1 MKIGITGAGGF
12 LGFHLRAFLYAQGG
26 HDVRLATRETFSD
39 PVALDGFVRDLDGVA
54 HFAGMNRGDEA
65 ILEAANASLASEL
78 VAAFRRTGAQP
89 ALAFANSTHVER
101 ETGYGR
107 GKRAAAE
114 RLAEWAAS
122 AGTPFANFV
131 FPNVF
136 GEFGRPFYNSVVAT
150 FCHQLANG
158 HTPEIQ
164 ADAKLE
170 LLHAQVVASCCAKAL
185 MQGESGTIRPAG
197 ESRKVSELLDR
208 LRYMHDRYVAAKVI
222 PDLSDPLDLRLFNTL
237 RSYLY
242 PSHYPVSLN
251 LRSDARGSL
260 FEAVK
265 AMQGGQTFL
274 STSHPGITRGNHYHL
289 RKVER
294 FLVVSGSAEIRVRKL
309 FSDDLKTFLVSGN
322 APCYVDMPA
331 FHTHSITNVGTDE
344 LLTLF
349 WSNEIFDPADTDTFT
364 EAVVP

>member
-1 MKIGITGAGGF
+1 MKIGITGANGF
-12 LGFHLRAFLYAQGG
+12 LGFHLRAFLYAQGR
-26 HDVRLATRETFSD
+26 DEVRLATRETFAD
-39 PVALDGFVRDLDGVA
+39 PAALDGFVRDLDGVA
-54 HFAGMNRGDEA
+54 HLAGVNRGDEA
-65 ILEAANASLASEL
+65 GLEAANASLASEL
-78 VAAFRRTGAQP
+78 VAAFRRTGARP
-89 ALAFANSTHVER
+89 SLAFANSTHIER

-114 RLAEWAAS
+114 RLAEWAAD
-122 AGTPFANFV
+122 AGTWFANFV
-131 FPNVF
+131 LPNIF

-158 HTPEIQ
+158 HTPEIHV
-164 ADAKLE
+164 DAELE
-170 LLHAQVVASCCAKAL
+170 LMHAQVVASYCAEAL
-185 MQGESGTIRPAG
+185 TQDKCGMFRLPGETIR
-197 ESRKVSELLDR
+197 VSELLER
-208 LRYMHDRYVAAKVI
+208 LRYMHGRYAVAKVI

-242 PSHYPVSLN
+242 PGHYPVSLD

-294 FLVVSGSAEIRVRKL
+294 FLVVSGNAEIRVRKL
-309 FSDDLKTFLVSGN
+309 FSGDLKTFVVSGN
-322 APCYVDMPA
+322 VPCYVDMPA

-349 WSNEIFDPADTDTFT
+349 WSNEIFDPADADTFT
-364 EAVVP
+364 EAVDP

>member
-26 HDVRLATRETFSD
+26 HEVRLATRETFAD
-39 PVALDGFVRDLDGVA
+39 PVALDDFVRDLGGVA

-65 ILEAANASLASEL
+65 SLEAANVSLASEL
-78 VAAFRRTGAQP
+78 VTAFRRTGARP
-89 ALAFANSTHVER
+89 SLVFANSIHVER

-114 RLAEWAAS
+114 RLAEWAA
-122 AGTPFANFV
+122 GTGTAFADFV
-131 FPNVF
+131 LPNVF

-164 ADAKLE
+164 VDAKLE
-170 LLHAQVVASCCAKAL
+170 LLHAQVVASCFAKAL
-185 MQGESGTIRPAG
+185 MQGECGTTRLVG

-208 LRYMHDRYVAAKVI
+208 LRYMRDRYVAAKVI
-222 PDLSDPLDLRLFNTL
+222 PDLSDPLNLRLFNTL

-242 PSHYPVSLN
+242 PSHYPVSLD

-265 AMQGGQTFL
+265 VMQGGQTFL

-309 FSDDLKTFLVSGN
+309 FSDDMKTFLVSGN
-322 APCYVDMPA
+322 VPCYVDMQA
-331 FHTHSITNVGTDE
+331 VG
-344 LLTLF
+344 
-349 WSNEIFDPADTDTFT
+349 P
-364 EAVVP
+364 

>member
-1 MKIGITGAGGF
+1 MKIGVTGAGGF

-26 HDVRLATRETFSD
+26 HEVRLATRETFAD
-39 PVALDGFVRDLDGVA
+39 PAVLDRFVRDLDGVA
-54 HFAGMNRGDEA
+54 HLAGMNRGDEA
-65 ILEAANASLASEL
+65 SLEAANASLASEL

-89 ALAFANSTHVER
+89 ALVFANSTHVER

-114 RLAEWAAS
+114 RLAEWAAG
-122 AGTPFANFV
+122 AGTSYSNFV
-131 FPNVF
+131 LPNVF

-164 ADAKLE
+164 IDAELE
-170 LLHAQVVASCCAKAL
+170 LLHAQAVASCCTKAL

-197 ESRKVSELLDR
+197 KLVKVSELLDR

-242 PSHYPVSLN
+242 PSHYPVSLD
-251 LRSDARGSL
+251 LRSDARGAL

-265 AMQGGQTFL
+265 VMQGPDLPVDQSSGHYPWQPLPSTQGGTL
-274 STSHPGITRGNHYHL
+274 SGG
-289 RKVER
+289 
-294 FLVVSGSAEIRVRKL
+294 
-309 FSDDLKTFLVSGN
+309 
-322 APCYVDMPA
+322 
-331 FHTHSITNVGTDE
+331 
-344 LLTLF
+344 F
-349 WSNEIFDPADTDTFT
+349 WQCRNPRA
-364 EAVVP
+364 EAVFGRPGDFPGQWKCTLLCRYACIPYPFDHERWHGRAPDSLLEQ

>member
-12 LGFHLRAFLYAQGG
+12 LGFHLRAFLYSQGG
-26 HDVRLATRETFSD
+26 HEVRLATRETFAD
-39 PVALDGFVRDLDGVA
+39 AVALDSFVRDLDGVA
-54 HFAGMNRGDEA
+54 HFAGMNRGNEA
-65 ILEAANASLASEL
+65 ALEAANVSLASEL
-78 VAAFRRTGAQP
+78 ITAFKRTGARP
-89 ALAFANSTHVER
+89 SLVFANSTHVER

-107 GKRAAAE
+107 GKRAVAE
-114 RLAEWAAS
+114 RLGEWATG
-122 AGTPFANFV
+122 AGTRFANFV
-131 FPNVF
+131 LPNVF

-158 HTPEIQ
+158 YTPEIQ
-164 ADAKLE
+164 VDADLE
-170 LLHAQVVASCCAKAL
+170 LLHAQIVASCCAKAL
-185 MQGESGTIRPAG
+185 MLGESGTIRPAG
-197 ESRKVSELLDR
+197 ETLKVSELLDR
-208 LRYMHDRYVAAKVI
+208 LRHMHDRYVVARVI
-222 PDLSDPLDLRLFNTL
+222 PDLSNTMELRLFNTL

-242 PSHYPVSLN
+242 PSHYPVTLD

-265 AMQGGQTFL
+265 AMQGGQIFL
-274 STSHPGITRGNHYHL
+274 STSRPGITRGNHYHL

-294 FLVVSGSAEIRVRKL
+294 FLVVSGNANIRIRKL
-309 FSDDLKTFLVSGN
+309 FSGDLKTFLVSGR

-331 FHTHSITNVGTDE
+331 FHTHSITNIGTDE

-364 EAVVP
+364 EAVDP

>member
-12 LGFHLRAFLYAQGG
+12 LGFHLRAFLCAQGG
-26 HDVRLATRETFSD
+26 HDVRLATRETFTD
-39 PVALDGFVRDLDGVA
+39 PVALDRFVRDLDGVT

-65 ILEAANASLASEL
+65 SLEAANISLASEL
-78 VAAFRRTGAQP
+78 VNAFRRTGARP
-89 ALAFANSTHVER
+89 SLVFANSTHVER

-107 GKRAAAE
+107 SKRAAAE
-114 RLAEWAAS
+114 RLAEWAAG
-122 AGTPFANFV
+122 ADTPFANLV
-131 FPNVF
+131 LPNVF

-158 HTPEIQ
+158 HTPEIRV
-164 ADAKLE
+164 DAELE
-170 LLHAQVVASCCAKAL
+170 LLHAQIVAACCTKAL
-185 MQGESGTIRPAG
+185 MQGECGTIRPTG
-197 ESRKVSELLDR
+197 ETRKVSELLDR

-222 PDLSDPLDLRLFNTL
+222 PDLSDSLDLRLFNTL

-242 PSHYPVSLN
+242 PSHYPVN
-251 LRSDARGSL
+251 LDLRIDARGSL

-265 AMQGGQTFL
+265 VMQGGQTFL
-274 STSHPGITRGNHYHL
+274 STSHPGVTRGNHYHL

-294 FLVVSGSAEIRVRKL
+294 FLVVSGNAEIRVRKL
-309 FSDDLKTFLVSGN
+309 FSNDLQTFLVSGN
-322 APCYVDMPA
+322 APCYVDMPS

-364 EAVVP
+364 EAVGP